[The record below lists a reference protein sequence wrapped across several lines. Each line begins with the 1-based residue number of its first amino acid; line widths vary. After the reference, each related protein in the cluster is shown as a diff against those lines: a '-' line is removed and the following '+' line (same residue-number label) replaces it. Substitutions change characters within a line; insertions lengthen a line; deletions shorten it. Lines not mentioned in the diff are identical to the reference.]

1 MRMKHT
7 KQNFIAALKNAFSGI
22 CLFIHTER
30 NGQVQISVAAIV
42 ILAGTYFDISC
53 AEWVAII
60 GCIALVIS
68 LEMFN
73 SALEKLSDMVE
84 PNYHL
89 TIKAIKDICAG
100 AVLWSALI
108 SIIIGAIIFIPKIKM
123 LFVGTIH

>member
-1 MRMKHT
+1 MEHT
-7 KQNFIAALKNAFSGI
+7 KQNFIVALKNAFSGI
-22 CLFIHTER
+22 CLFINTER

-60 GCIALVIS
+60 GCIALVLS

-73 SALEKLSDMVE
+73 SAMEKLSDMVE